1 MKPPQIKSYGAGY
14 GFVYTC
20 YLHSISWLLRK
31 SVAAVTGTGDL
42 FDKQVTV
49 PTPGLGEGNVRI
61 SVCLPKTPL
70 VREQD
75 SSPIPFI
82 LVAEGGGF
90 VLGQPSDGEHIDR
103 MLSDEVISILS
114 EAELNHY

>member
-1 MKPPQIKSYGAGY
+1 MEAPQIKTDGAAY
-14 GFVYTC
+14 GFLYTC
-20 YLHSISWLLRK
+20 YLHSVSWLLRK
-31 SVAAVTGTGDL
+31 SVAAMTGTGDL
-42 FDKQVTV
+42 FDKQFTV
-49 PTPGLGEGNVRI
+49 PTPGLGEGKVRI

-70 VREQD
+70 IREQGC
-75 SSPIPFI
+75 SPVPVV

-114 EAELNHY
+114 EP